1 MIEITL
7 AQKIV
12 AWILPV
18 LFAITVHETAHG
30 WVALQLGDKT
40 AMMLGRLTLNPMK
53 HIDPLGTILV
63 PGMMLLLTGF
73 MFGWAKPVPI
83 TWQNLRNPKR
93 DMVLVAAAGPIAN
106 LIMAILWALIIRL
119 GLALGDTGLALVF
132 MGVVGIFIN
141 TILFALNLLPLPPLD
156 GGRIMTG
163 LLPGPW
169 AWRFSRIEP
178 YGFMILVLLMVTG
191 ILGAI
196 LWPIIGS
203 VMSALQPITGLQ
215 QNSFITILRLL
226 GILRG

>member
-1 MIEITL
+1 
-7 AQKIV
+7 
-12 AWILPV
+12 
-18 LFAITVHETAHG
+18 
-30 WVALQLGDKT
+30 
-40 AMMLGRLTLNPMK
+40 
-53 HIDPLGTILV
+53 
-63 PGMMLLLTGF
+63 LLTGF

-106 LIMAILWALIIRL
+106 LVMAILWALVIRL

-191 ILGAI
+191 MLGAI
-196 LWPIIGS
+196 LWPIIGL

-226 GILRG
+226 GILGG